1 MYEVSIKKSFSA
13 AHALKIGGK
22 CENLHGHNFAV
33 EVTVSAK
40 ELDGEDI
47 VIDFRLLKRWTNN
60 ILDELDHT
68 YLNDLPLFKDI
79 NPTSENIARIIYE
92 KIEPMIDKPDVH
104 LSHVTVWESESSRA
118 TYRGDE

>member
-1 MYEVSIKKSFSA
+1 MYEASIKKSFSA
-13 AHALKIGGK
+13 AHTLKIGGQ
-22 CENLHGHNFAV
+22 CETLHGHNFAV